1 MKKAIEI
8 TNLNHQYSDGTIS
21 LENVSISVDEG
32 EMIAIIGQNGAGKT
46 TLFLHLNGS
55 IKSPDKNVLIFG
67 ENIGT
72 MQVEERICR
81 VGVVF
86 QDPDDQL
93 FMPTVYDDVA
103 FGPINMGLS
112 KEETDRRVKE
122 ALETVGLSGFE
133 NRVPHHM
140 SYGQKKRAA
149 LAAVLSM
156 QPKIL
161 VFDEPTANLDPKSR
175 AIFIRLINDLN
186 RNMGITT
193 IVAMHDVNA
202 VPSVADRII
211 VLNRTV
217 VADGSSQEIFS
228 DIELLEENNLEV
240 PEICKLFCILGCYGC
255 TCDTVPLTMEEAAL
269 ALDKMTGNN
278 GGNVAL
284 KKDEHTDENVKS
296 TICRFSL

>member
-21 LENVSISVDEG
+21 LEDVSVSVDEG
-32 EMIAIIGQNGAGKT
+32 EMVAVIGQNGAGKT

-55 IKSPDKNVLIFG
+55 IKSSDNNVLIFG
-67 ENIGT
+67 EDIGT
-72 MQVEERICR
+72 MSAEERICR

-103 FGPINMGLS
+103 FGPTNMGLS
-112 KEETDRRVKE
+112 KEEIDRRVKE

-133 NRVPHHM
+133 DRVPHHM

-156 QPKIL
+156 KPKIL
-161 VFDEPTANLDPKSR
+161 IFDEPTANLDPKSR
-175 AIFIRLINDLN
+175 SLFIRLINDLN
-186 RNMGITT
+186 KNNGITT

-202 VPSVADRII
+202 VPSVAERVI
-211 VLNRTV
+211 VLNGKV
-217 VADGSSQEIFS
+217 VADGTPQEIFS
-228 DIELLEENNLEV
+228 DINLLEENYLEV
-240 PEICKLFCILGCYGC
+240 PEICKMFCILGCYGC
-255 TCDTVPLTMEEAAL
+255 RCDTVPLTMEEAAL
-269 ALDKMTGNN
+269 ALDKMTGEN
-278 GGNVAL
+278 GGSAVIMR
-284 KKDEHTDENVKS
+284 DEDTSEKVKG